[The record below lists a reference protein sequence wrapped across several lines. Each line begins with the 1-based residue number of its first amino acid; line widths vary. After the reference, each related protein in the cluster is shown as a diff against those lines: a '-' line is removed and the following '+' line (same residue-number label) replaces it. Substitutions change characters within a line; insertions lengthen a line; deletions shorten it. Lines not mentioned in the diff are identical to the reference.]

1 MFLLYRSNGY
11 LGIEVEEKVIET
23 TIRYENFK
31 DQEKNATIEKLFNDL
46 AVMRNRDHDF
56 ESIKSYIEEK
66 GFLKK

>member
-11 LGIEVEEKVIET
+11 LGIEVEEKEIET

-46 AVMRNRDHDF
+46 AVMRNRDHSF

>member
-46 AVMRNRDHDF
+46 AVMRNRDHSF
-56 ESIKSYIEEK
+56 ESIKNYIEEK